1 MKEVR
6 FFYTPEISGSLPE
19 EEAKHVVR
27 VLRMKEGDEINL
39 MDGCGTFYRAEITTA
54 SNHRC
59 LYRIIEEEKQ
69 ERAWKAREQTIVHS
83 CIIEV

>member
-6 FFYTPEISGSLPE
+6 FFYTPEVSGSLPE

-69 ERAWKAREQTIVHS
+69 PLLCTS
-83 CIIEV
+83 CGPDSLIRFYLGQ